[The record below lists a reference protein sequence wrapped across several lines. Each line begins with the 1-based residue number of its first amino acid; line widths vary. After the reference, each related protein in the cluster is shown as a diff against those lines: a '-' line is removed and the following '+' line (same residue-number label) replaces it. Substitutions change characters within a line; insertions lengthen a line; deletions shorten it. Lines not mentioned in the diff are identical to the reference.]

1 MSETNRR
8 LLLIDDSQA
17 IHEDFKKILAGG
29 DASSAN
35 LASVRAAFSGEEEP
49 SHGSGV
55 TFEIDSALQGEE
67 GLQRL
72 LQANAEGR
80 PYALA
85 FVDVRMPP
93 GWDGIETIRRLWE
106 NDQDLQVVV
115 CTAFSDYSW
124 DETIEVL
131 GQSDRLLILKK
142 PFDPI
147 EIRQLACALTEKWN
161 AIVRERELIQN
172 LTKAEQEQRAYAS
185 SLETVNR
192 ALETSNMAAARASE
206 MKSDFLL
213 HLSDE
218 VHQRVNAVL
227 ERIECVRRHGTPSQT
242 TLASLEEITSES
254 RDLMKALDDIM
265 DITLMEAGDL
275 QVDGERCSPLAIARS
290 VLEELRPLADASK
303 LSMELRC
310 AGPIPE
316 YINSVPKRLR
326 QILRHLVKNA
336 IEYSPEGS
344 VRILLDT
351 EPTGHWQ
358 NSLLRCQ
365 VADTGAGIPPELRG
379 RLFEPFAG
387 KQVGESLKTGGTG
400 LGLALSKRL
409 ARLLGGDLKVSSA
422 PEGGTI
428 FTVII
433 QTGDLSGVRMVH
445 R

>member
-1 MSETNRR
+1 MDANRR

-17 IHEDFKKILAGG
+17 IHEDFKKILAVR
-29 DASSAN
+29 DASSVN
-35 LASVRAAFSGEEEP
+35 LASMRAAFSGEVEAGRA
-49 SHGSGV
+49 SDVS
-55 TFEIDSALQGEE
+55 FEIDSAMQGEE
-67 GLQRL
+67 GLQML

-106 NDQDLQVVV
+106 HDQDLQVVV

-124 DETIEVL
+124 DETIDVL

-161 AIVRERELIQN
+161 AIVRERELIEN

-218 VHQRVNAVL
+218 VHQRVNNVL
-227 ERIECVRRHGTPSQT
+227 ERIEVVRQDGSPSPA
-242 TLASLEEITSES
+242 TLTSLERITSES
-254 RDLMKALDDIM
+254 RDLMKALDDII
-265 DITLMEAGDL
+265 DITMMEAGDL
-275 QVDGERCSPLAIARS
+275 QVESERCSPLAIARS

-310 AGPIPE
+310 TGPVPE
-316 YINSVPKRLR
+316 YINSVPERLR
-326 QILRHLVKNA
+326 QIIRHLVKNA
-336 IEYSPEGS
+336 IEYSSEGS

-351 EPTGHWQ
+351 EPTSHWQ

-387 KQVGESLKTGGTG
+387 KHVGESLKTGGSG

-422 PEGGTI
+422 PEGGTV

>member
-1 MSETNRR
+1 M
-8 LLLIDDSQA
+8 
-17 IHEDFKKILAGG
+17 
-29 DASSAN
+29 
-35 LASVRAAFSGEEEP
+35 
-49 SHGSGV
+49 
-55 TFEIDSALQGEE
+55 
-67 GLQRL
+67 
-72 LQANAEGR
+72 
-80 PYALA
+80 
-85 FVDVRMPP
+85 
-93 GWDGIETIRRLWE
+93 
-106 NDQDLQVVV
+106 

-124 DETIEVL
+124 DETIKESW
-131 GQSDRLLILKK
+131 GIPIGCLILKK

-161 AIVRERELIQN
+161 AIVRERELVAN
-172 LTKAEQEQRAYAS
+172 LRKAEQEQRAYAS

-218 VHQRVNAVL
+218 VHTRLNTVL
-227 ERIECVRRHGTPSQT
+227 ERIELVRRDGTPSQV

-275 QVDGERCSPLAIARS
+275 QVDSERCSPLAIARS

-303 LSMELRC
+303 LSLELRC
-310 AGPIPE
+310 VGPVPE
-316 YINSVPKRLR
+316 YISSVPERLR

-336 IEYSPEGS
+336 IDYSPEGS
-344 VRILLDT
+344 IRILLDT
-351 EPTGHWQ
+351 EPTSHWQ
-358 NSLLRCQ
+358 NSLLRFQ
-365 VADTGAGIPPELRG
+365 VTDTGAGISAELRG

-387 KQVGESLKTGGTG
+387 KQVGESLRTGGTG

-409 ARLLGGDLKVSSA
+409 ARLLGGDLKVAGA
-422 PEGGTI
+422 PEGGSV
-428 FTVII
+428 FTVIV

-445 R
+445 G